1 MKYLIQTIEGEIVHD
16 FSFTLIRSFD
26 YYKWLGSPKE
36 YVLSETVLEEK
47 GCVPVGSVEFVME
60 YLKLNYGL
68 VPKAKNIPSTL
79 LLEKY
84 LKRKVFIGHEDF
96 LQASPIDSITKNGEV
111 FVKPMDTIKAEGFP
125 KMLTKKDILE
135 PDIYMFSEPIDIV
148 SEYRC
153 FIYNNNLLG
162 INNYSGEFTI
172 FPDVDTIIE
181 MIGDYTDS
189 PIAYTLDVG
198 VIESGETVIIEV
210 HDFFSCGL
218 YGFADM
224 KNLPTMYSRWIVEY
238 LNKNKK

>member
-1 MKYLIQTIEGEIVHD
+1 
-16 FSFTLIRSFD
+16 
-26 YYKWLGSPKE
+26 
-36 YVLSETVLEEK
+36 
-47 GCVPVGSVEFVME
+47 
-60 YLKLNYGL
+60 
-68 VPKAKNIPSTL
+68 
-79 LLEKY
+79 
-84 LKRKVFIGHEDF
+84 
-96 LQASPIDSITKNGEV
+96 
-111 FVKPMDTIKAEGFP
+111 VKPMDTIKAEGFP

-153 FIYNNNLLG
+153 FVYNNRLLG
-162 INNYSGEFTI
+162 INNYSGDFTI
-172 FPDVDTIIE
+172 FPDTDTIIE
-181 MIGDYTDS
+181 MIGEYTDS